1 MVFFFIVYFLK
12 ASAAAAAPVRS
23 LFIMI
28 YCF

>member
-12 ASAAAAAPVRS
+12 ASMEAAAPVRS